1 MALKDKKLI
10 LRVIT
15 KLLATFALLV
25 MAYVFML
32 GLLSNENGVSDE
44 KMLLLDV
51 SELKLNEVKFFEHG
65 RRKILVLRG
74 SSGEYLVAYANDPV
88 FGCPID
94 WRNGKFVSICNG
106 AEFDSDGKVYP
117 GQATDEDLELLD
129 FEFDANGR
137 LEIFLE

>member
-1 MALKDKKLI
+1 MKDKKLI

-44 KMLLLDV
+44 KMVLLDV
-51 SELKLNEVKFFEHG
+51 SELKQNEVKFFEHG
-65 RRKILVLRG
+65 RRKILVLHG
-74 SSGEYLVAYANDPV
+74 ISGEYLVAYANDPV
-88 FGCPID
+88 FGCPVE
-94 WRNGKFVSICNG
+94 WQQGKFISVCNG
-106 AEFDSDGKVYP
+106 SEFDADGKVYP
-117 GQATDEDLELLD
+117 GQATDEDLKLLD

-137 LEIFLE
+137 LKILIK